1 MHPGSIAI
9 GFAAGLIAGGGLV
22 LLFNKR
28 IIETRLKNIE
38 AAITGRSQDLSRS

>member
-1 MHPGSIAI
+1 
-9 GFAAGLIAGGGLV
+9 

-28 IIETRLKNIE
+28 ITTLFNTIETRLKNIE